1 MNNKLIILTLTW
13 NAADKLSRLKES
25 LMPAIQNIDY
35 KWYIKDNASKDNTI
49 EMSSVW
55 EENIKIIPYKNN
67 SQNFSEGMNFLF
79 NESKAN
85 DEDYILL
92 LNNDVTF
99 NDSKSIQVMKD
110 IMDSDQTVGVVGAR
124 LLFTGT
130 DKLQHAGVVFD
141 ETHNAPMHFR
151 LHEKTDGQAEKNREF
166 QVVTGAVLLTKAKYF
181 KKVSTSNKSGIS
193 GMDENYHWA
202 FDDVDFCLAIR
213 HNLNKKVVYCGKTD
227 ICHEESASLK
237 KNPVNKLFMSHNLS
251 LLRKKWGNKAILDK
265 SNYIKDQ
272 KYNLYKE
279 SSK

>member
-1 MNNKLIILTLTW
+1 MLHIFTLTW

-25 LMPAIQNIDY
+25 LIPAVQNIDY

-49 EMSSVW
+49 EVASKW
-55 EENIKIIPYKNN
+55 EGNIQVFPYKNN

-85 DEDYILL
+85 DEDYVLL

-99 NDSKSIQVMKD
+99 NDSKSIQEMKD
-110 IMDSDQTVGVVGAR
+110 IMDSDQNVGVVGAR

-151 LHEKTDGQAEKNREF
+151 LHEKTDAQSEKNRVF

-181 KKVSTSNKSGIS
+181 KEVNTSNKSGIC

-202 FDDVDFCLAIR
+202 FDDVDFCLAVH
-213 HNLNKKVVYCGKTD
+213 HNLNKKIVYCGKTN
-227 ICHEESASLK
+227 IYHEESASLK
-237 KNPVNKLFMSHNLS
+237 KNPVNKLFMGHNIS

-265 SNYIKDQ
+265 SLYTKDQ

-279 SSK
+279 PSK